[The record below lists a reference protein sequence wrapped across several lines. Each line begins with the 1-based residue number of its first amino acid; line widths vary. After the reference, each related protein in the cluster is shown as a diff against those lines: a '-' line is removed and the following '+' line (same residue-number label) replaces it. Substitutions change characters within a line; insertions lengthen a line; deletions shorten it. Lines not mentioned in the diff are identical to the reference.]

1 MIAKWKAK
9 AIVQKTI
16 SYLPKKEK
24 INYLFQK
31 YVTKGVFLTDE
42 YFTYKITHACD
53 HIAYFKKYS
62 NKDFSESSFL
72 ELGTGWYP
80 IVPIAMYL
88 NDFKEI
94 ISIDIQSWM
103 TKESLLTTIEK
114 FIEWRMN
121 GQLKDF
127 LPYINE
133 EKWANLVN
141 IVKENDKLSKDEI
154 NQIFHI
160 QTFIQDAR
168 NTKFATGYFD
178 FICSNN
184 TFEHVPKAI
193 LIPILKEFKRIAKK
207 DGIMS
212 HFVDMSDHF
221 AHFDTT
227 INIYNFLQY
236 SQGKW
241 DSIDNSIQPQNR
253 MRWKDYREIYQDL
266 GIPITDEEVRKG
278 DLKALKSVEL
288 AEMYQSYSMEELA
301 ISHGYFVSK
310 M

>member
-16 SYLPKKEK
+16 SYLPNKEK

-31 YVTKGVFLTDE
+31 YVTKGVYLTDE
-42 YFTYKITHACD
+42 YFTYKITHAQD
-53 HIAYFKKYS
+53 HIDYFKKYS
-62 NKDFSESSFL
+62 NKDFSESNFL

-88 NDFKEI
+88 NDFEEI

-103 TKESLLTTIEK
+103 TKESILTTIEK
-114 FIEWRMN
+114 FVEWRAN
-121 GQLKDF
+121 GELSKYLTF
-127 LPYINE
+127 INE
-133 EKWANLVN
+133 EKWAVLIN
-141 IVKENDKLSKDEI
+141 ILKENEQLTKEQIS
-154 NQIFHI
+154 QIFHLK
-160 QTFIQDAR
+160 TFIQDAR
-168 NTKFATGYFD
+168 KTDFADNSFD

-221 AHFDTT
+221 AHFDKT

-236 SQGKW
+236 SQKTW
-241 DSIDNSIQPQNR
+241 DLIDNSIQPQNR
-253 MRWKDYREIYQDL
+253 MRWKDYRQIYADL
-266 GIPITDEEVRKG
+266 DIAITDEAVRKG
-278 DLKALKSVEL
+278 DLKALKTVKL
-288 AEMYQSYSMEELA
+288 AAMYQSYSMEELA
-301 ISHGYFVSK
+301 ISHGYLVSK